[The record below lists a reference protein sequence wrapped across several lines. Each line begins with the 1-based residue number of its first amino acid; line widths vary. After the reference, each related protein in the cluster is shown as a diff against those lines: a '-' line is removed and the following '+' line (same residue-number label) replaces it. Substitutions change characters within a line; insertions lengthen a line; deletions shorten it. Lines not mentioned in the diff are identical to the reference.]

1 MQKKIRPDPII
12 PDHEVFRKIG
22 GGSYGEVWL
31 AQGVTGAMRAVK
43 VVYREDFSDDRT
55 FEREFQGILKFEP
68 ISRDHPGFV
77 NVLHVGRFDGA
88 SPFYYY
94 VMELGDDA
102 HSEGE
107 INLVEYEPRT
117 LRTDTKRADGH
128 PLDTDFCVETGRI
141 LAEALAELHARGL
154 THRDVKPSNV
164 IFVEGKA
171 KLADVGLVA
180 TTDQRTFVGTEGFVP
195 PEGPGSEQADIYSLG
210 KVLYEMVTGM
220 DRLQFPELPE
230 EGPPEEQ
237 RKKWIRLNRIIC
249 DICEPR
255 ISKRVIQTGEE
266 LASAL
271 ARLEEGKNVKKKV
284 SPILVPALLILT
296 IGAVLGWSIWLEK
309 TWGTLVVEGK
319 PMPPSVVNVKILSKP
334 DQVPVYDAVTG
345 EALGVTQFSLLREE
359 HDVVRLVLR
368 KKGFHDLPLEI
379 VVNNDDQSLSMIVT
393 GEMERSPPER
403 DEVWMGPLGV
413 KYLPE
418 NDSHKS
424 AHVGITEW
432 AIFRREID
440 PKLEEPKLKPHVFR
454 STDGG
459 RIRDIVA
466 VSEGSAARYAEW
478 LTEKAI
484 LEGFLQERL
493 VEEKDFAG
501 NREFVSDYSHS
512 FPVELLSKQARK
524 AGLYPFQCEI
534 RVIPY
539 AILEVFSDPSGADV
553 FIDGRYEGITPWK
566 GSVPPGQV
574 EVILELD
581 GYESRTVNPV
591 LEDKG
596 EEKVVE
602 KLKKDASV
610 EWDQPWSN
618 SLGMKFVPLGD
629 GEDLMVCIWETRSGD
644 FEEWTKSDEFAQFV
658 IANSEPSWQFAIDDN
673 REVPVSNVNR
683 AECRAF
689 CEWLTKSEQGTRLK
703 EGDHYRLPTDAEWS
717 SMVGLVEEKEAPNL
731 REGELVNE
739 GRYPWGLIWPPADG
753 SGNYADITASDG
765 EYTPIDESIEDYNDN
780 FELLAPVGKF
790 KANNLG
796 VFDLG
801 GNVREWVSD
810 QFKEGDVYGVL
821 RGGGFKSY
829 RPNHLELRFR
839 DIVEPEERGITN
851 GFRVV
856 LARELLE
863 ELTEVEE
870 DEIEKDNGGN

>member
-1 MQKKIRPDPII
+1 
-12 PDHEVFRKIG
+12 
-22 GGSYGEVWL
+22 
-31 AQGVTGAMRAVK
+31 MRAIK

-77 NVLHVGRFDGA
+77 NVLHVGRSDGV

-117 LRTDTKRADGH
+117 LRTDTKRADGE

-237 RKKWIRLNRIIC
+237 RKTWIRLNRVIC

-255 ISKRVIQTGEE
+255 LSKRVIRTGEE

-271 ARLEEGKNVKKKV
+271 ARLEEGRNVKKKI
-284 SPILVPALLILT
+284 SPVLIPALVMLT

-309 TWGTLVVEGK
+309 TWGTFVVEGK
-319 PMPPSVVNVKILSKP
+319 PTPASVVNVKILSKP
-334 DQVPVYDAVTG
+334 DQVPVYDAETG
-345 EALGVTQFSLLREE
+345 EGLGVTPFSLFRE
-359 HDVVRLVLR
+359 VREKVSLVFI
-368 KKGFHDLPLEI
+368 KKGFHDLALDIE
-379 VVNNDDQSLSMIVT
+379 VKNEDQSLLMFVT
-393 GEMERSPPER
+393 GEMERSPPEK

-424 AHVGITEW
+424 SNVGITEW
-432 AIFRREID
+432 AIFRRDVD
-440 PKLEEPKLKPHVFR
+440 PKLEDPKLKPIKFI

-459 RIRDIVA
+459 RKRMIVA
-466 VSEGSAARYAEW
+466 VPEEGASRYAEW

-493 VEEKDFAG
+493 AEEKDFAG
-501 NREFVSDYSHS
+501 NREIVSNYGHS
-512 FPVELLSKQARK
+512 YPVELLSKEARE
-524 AGLYPFQCEI
+524 ANLRPFQCEV

-539 AILEVFSDPSGADV
+539 AILEVLSNPPRADV
-553 FIDGRYEGITPWK
+553 FIDGRYEGTTPLK
-566 GSVPPGQV
+566 RSVPPGQV

-581 GYESRTVNPV
+581 GYKSRTVTRD

-596 EEKVVE
+596 GEKINEELE
-602 KLKKDASV
+602 KDDSV
-610 EWDQPWSN
+610 EWDQPWTN

-629 GEDLMVCIWETRSGD
+629 DKDLMICIWETRSGD
-644 FEEWTKSDEFAQFV
+644 FGKWTGTQEFADWV
-658 IANSEPSWQFAIDDN
+658 LDNSEPSWQFVIDEN
-673 REVPVSNVNR
+673 KLVPVSNVNR
-683 AECRAF
+683 EECQEF
-689 CEWLTKSEQGTRLK
+689 CKWLTNLELGTEQGTRLK
-703 EGDHYRLPTDAEWS
+703 EGNHYRLPTDAEWS
-717 SMVGLVEEKEAPNL
+717 RMAGLVESLGEPYL
-731 REGELVNE
+731 REGEFGNE
-739 GRYPWGLIWPPADG
+739 GRYPWGLDWPPPNR

-765 EYTPIDESIEDYNDN
+765 EYTPIEESIEDYNDG

-790 KANNLG
+790 QANKLG
-796 VFDLG
+796 LFDLG

-810 QFKEGDVYGVL
+810 QYKEGEVYGVL

-829 RPNHLELRFR
+829 QDNHLELRFR

-856 LARELLE
+856 LARELVE
-863 ELTEVEE
+863 ESPEEEE
-870 DEIEKDNGGN
+870 DETEKDNGGN

>member
-31 AQGVTGAMRAVK
+31 ARGVTGALRAVK

-77 NVLHVGRFDGA
+77 NVLHVGRSDGY

-102 HSEGE
+102 HSDGD

-117 LRTDTKRADGH
+117 LRTDTKRADGS

-237 RKKWIRLNRIIC
+237 RKKWIRLNRVIC

-255 ISKRVIQTGEE
+255 ISKRLIKTGEE

-271 ARLEEGKNVKKKV
+271 SRLEEGKNVKKKA
-284 SPILVPALLILT
+284 SPILVPALVVLM
-296 IGAVLGWSIWLEK
+296 IGAVLGWNIWLEK
-309 TWGTLVVEGK
+309 TWGTIVIEGE
-319 PMPPSVVNVKILSKP
+319 PTSAGVVNVKIRSIP
-334 DQVPVYDAVTG
+334 DQAKVYDVETG
-345 EALGVTQFSLLREE
+345 ELLGVTQFSLHREISKE
-359 HDVVRLVLR
+359 VRLR
-368 KKGFHDLPLEI
+368 FEKKGYHDLQKDFKI
-379 VVNNDDQSLSMIVT
+379 FDVDGSLSMIVT
-393 GEMERSPPER
+393 GEMERSPPEK

-413 KYLPE
+413 KYFPE
-418 NDSHKS
+418 GSSHKS
-424 AHVGITEW
+424 SYVGITEW
-432 AIFRREID
+432 EIFQREVAPELEAI
-440 PKLEEPKLKPHVFR
+440 KSH

-459 RIRDIVA
+459 RERHIVT
-466 VSEGSAARYAEW
+466 VPEEWAARYAEW
-478 LTEKAI
+478 LTDKAI
-484 LEGFLQERL
+484 KEGFLQERL
-493 VEEKDFAG
+493 AEEEDFAG
-501 NREFVSDYSHS
+501 NREFVADYGLSY
-512 FPVELLSKQARK
+512 PVKYLSKEAREAK
-524 AGLYPFQCEI
+524 YWPFKCEV

-539 AILEVFSDPSGADV
+539 ALLTLTSDPPGANV
-553 FIDGRYEGITPWK
+553 FINGRYEGETPLTR
-566 GSVPPGQV
+566 SVPPGPV
-574 EVILELD
+574 DFSLELD
-581 GYESRTVNPV
+581 GYEEYTDQIV

-596 EEKVVE
+596 GQKLPIE
-602 KLKKDASV
+602 LKKDASV
-610 EWDQPWSN
+610 EWDQPWTN
-618 SLGMKFVPLGD
+618 SLGMKFVPLDGD
-629 GEDLMVCIWETRSGD
+629 EDLMVCVWETRSKD
-644 FEEWTKSDEFAQFV
+644 FIQWTKSDEFTNWV
-658 IANSEPSWQFAIDDN
+658 LGKSEPSWQFVIDSN
-673 REVPVSNVNR
+673 GEFPVSNVNR
-683 AECRAF
+683 EECEEF
-689 CEWLTKSEQGTRLK
+689 CKWLTKSEQGSRLK
-703 EGDHYRLPTDAEWS
+703 DGNHYRLPTDEEWS
-717 SMVGLVEEKEAPNL
+717 RMAGLVEMRDEPFK
-731 REGELVNE
+731 REGELAND
-739 GRYPWGLIWPPADG
+739 GLYPWGFDWPPPMA
-753 SGNYADITASDG
+753 SGNYADVTASDG
-765 EYTPIDESIEDYNDN
+765 EYTPIDESIEDYDDGH
-780 FELLAPVGKF
+780 ELLAPVGQF
-790 KANNLG
+790 KANKLG
-796 VFDLG
+796 LFDLG

-810 QFKEGDVYGVL
+810 QYKEGDIFGVL
-821 RGGGFKSY
+821 RGGGFRSY
-829 RPNHLELRFR
+829 QPNHLELRFR
-839 DIVEPEERGITN
+839 DIVEPEERGPTN

-856 LARELLE
+856 LARELIDEAPEKENETE
-863 ELTEVEE
+863 E
-870 DEIEKDNGGN
+870 DNGGNQN